1 MERALINY
9 SIVKGR
15 NKAHELVGEV
25 EEEGGQRGGL
35 EVLAEGGLLGLGDVA
50 GLGGQDVGA
59 VHAH

>member
-25 EEEGGQRGGL
+25 EEEGGQRGRL
-35 EVLAEGGLLGLGDVA
+35 EVLAEGGLLGFGDVA
-50 GLGGQDVGA
+50 GLGG
-59 VHAH
+59 